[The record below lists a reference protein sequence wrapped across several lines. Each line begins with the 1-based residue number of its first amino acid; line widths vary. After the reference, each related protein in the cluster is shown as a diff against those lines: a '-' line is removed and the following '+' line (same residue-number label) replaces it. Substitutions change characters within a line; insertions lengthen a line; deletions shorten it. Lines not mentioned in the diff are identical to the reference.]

1 MTTLWLAIFVYSV
14 GLGLV
19 LHFRPSLMFQA
30 NGAWK
35 EFGYKRAPESRYTIF
50 PVWLFAIVW
59 AILSYAIAAA
69 FTTLWFT
76 PAATMAAVSS
86 SYMNTNMSEVA
97 GPFGSPSG
105 MEMDMEVEE
114 PPVSMMRA
122 SNFASPEE
130 DEQENETETMEMTDE
145 FVLPTRRPRG
155 RPRKQPRPGYYVLD
169 PASREGGL
177 HQYIYYGPEAPGP
190 NAGPT
195 TRV

>member
-1 MTTLWLAIFVYSV
+1 MTTLWFAIFLYSV

-50 PVWLFAIVW
+50 PVWLFAIAW

-69 FTTLWFT
+69 VTTLWFSA
-76 PAATMAAVSS
+76 PVAATAMT
-86 SYMNTNMSEVA
+86 YMNSNVSAEA
-97 GPFGSPSG
+97 GPFGG
-105 MEMDMEVEE
+105 EMDMEMEVEE
-114 PPVSMMRA
+114 PPISMMRA
-122 SNFASPEE
+122 SNFAPPVEE
-130 DEQENETETMEMTDE
+130 EETGETVEMTDD
-145 FVLPTRRPRG
+145 FVMPMRRGRG

-177 HQYIYYGPEAPGP
+177 HQYVYYGAEPPAP

>member
-1 MTTLWLAIFVYSV
+1 MTTLWLAIFLYSV

-19 LHFRPSLMFQA
+19 LHIRPALMFQA

-59 AILSYAIAAA
+59 AVLSYAIAAA
-69 FTTLWFT
+69 ATTIWFSG
-76 PAATMAAVSS
+76 PAVAATMAAAPFGMEEDVMTSEAVFGP
-86 SYMNTNMSEVA
+86 EVA
-97 GPFGSPSG
+97 
-105 MEMDMEVEE
+105 EEEV
-114 PPVSMMRA
+114 PISMMRA
-122 SNFASPEE
+122 SAFTTEE
-130 DEQENETETMEMTDE
+130 DETAAPELTEE

-177 HQYIYYGPEAPGP
+177 HQYIYYGPEPPSADM
-190 NAGPT
+190 GPT

>member
-1 MTTLWLAIFVYSV
+1 MTTLWFAIFLYSV

-50 PVWLFAIVW
+50 PVWLFAIAW

-69 FTTLWFT
+69 VTTIWVSAPVVAT
-76 PAATMAAVSS
+76 AAT
-86 SYMNTNMSEVA
+86 YMNSNYAADANDATDVTVVEMEDVA
-97 GPFGSPSG
+97 
-105 MEMDMEVEE
+105 VE
-114 PPVSMMRA
+114 PPISMMRA
-122 SNFASPEE
+122 SNFATPEE
-130 DEQENETETMEMTDE
+130 EEETVEMTDE
-145 FVLPTRRPRG
+145 FVLPMRRPRG
-155 RPRKQPRPGYYVLD
+155 RPRKQPRAGYYVLD

-177 HQYIYYGPEAPGP
+177 HQYVYYGATPPGP